1 MPIQLGAPKK
11 KEFVLV
17 ESDLALGNTEAGA
30 VPTKITIRQATQGDI
45 ELRNALF
52 ADFTREYDGRMVKVV
67 QHISYDDIRRLEVFL
82 TLCACNL
89 LDSKGEPLFNFTGE
103 KLVDQVTFKRAW
115 ASLEPVIA
123 IEIGEKVLE
132 MNPIWRPDMGEI

>member
-11 KEFVLV
+11 KEYILV
-17 ESDLALGNTEAGA
+17 ESDKALGNTEADA
-30 VPTKITIRQATQGDI
+30 VPTKISIRQATQGDV

-67 QHISYDDIRRLEVFL
+67 QHISYDDIRRLEVYL
-82 TLCACNL
+82 TLTACNL
-89 LDSKGEPLFNFTGE
+89 LDSKGEPVFTFIND
-103 KLVDQVTFKRAW
+103 KLVDQIAFKRAW
-115 ASLEPVIA
+115 AGLEPVIA

-132 MNPIWRPDMGEI
+132 MNPIWRPETGEI

>member
-1 MPIQLGAPKK
+1 MPIQLGTPKK
-11 KEFVLV
+11 KKYILV
-17 ESDLALGNTEAGA
+17 ESDKALGNTEADST
-30 VPTKITIRQATQGDI
+30 PTEIVVRQATQGDV

-82 TLCACNL
+82 TLCSCNL
-89 LDSKGEPLFNFTGE
+89 LDAKGEPMFTFVNE
-103 KLVDQVTFKRAW
+103 KLIDNVAFKRAW

-132 MNPIWRPDMGEI
+132 MNPVWRPEMGEA